1 MHNDAGYGNL
11 KLQSCGNSR
20 DQQYTLHKSTT
31 TSGTKESPRMDSP
44 LVTQVFRRLL
54 SHQTCSRLHFYP
66 ALSRSSPQNAPGR
79 RCYRSSSEDEVEDHG
94 QTSSWQQRTDI
105 FPPDK
110 LREYERYPMVTA
122 DALRN
127 RRERPKRVKMLARD
141 FIDGNWPI
149 EPSNPLANIMA
160 RQSLQSSLRLLSQ
173 TSRNIQPWATF

>member
-1 MHNDAGYGNL
+1 MHNDAGYGEV

-20 DQQYTLHKSTT
+20 DQQYLHIKSTT
-31 TSGTKESPRMDSP
+31 AYGVKESPRMDSP
-44 LVTQVFRRLL
+44 LMNQVFKRLL
-54 SHQTCSRLHFYP
+54 SHQTCSRLHFHP
-66 ALSRSSPQNAPGR
+66 ALSRSSPPDAPGR
-79 RCYRSSSEDEVEDHG
+79 RCYRSSSEDVDDDRG
-94 QTSSWQQRTDI
+94 QKSSWQQRTDI

-149 EPSNPLANIMA
+149 EPSSPVANSMA
-160 RQSLQSSLRLLSQ
+160 RQSVQSQLRLLSQ
-173 TSRNIQPWATF
+173 TSRNIQPWPTF

>member
-1 MHNDAGYGNL
+1 MYNDAGYGEV

-20 DQQYTLHKSTT
+20 DQQYLHIKSTT
-31 TSGTKESPRMDSP
+31 AYGAKGIPRMDSP
-44 LVTQVFRRLL
+44 LMAQVFRRLL
-54 SHQTCSRLHFYP
+54 SHQTCSRLRFHP
-66 ALSRSSPQNAPGR
+66 ALSRRSSNAPGR
-79 RCYRSSSEDEVEDHG
+79 RYYRSSSEDVDDDRG

-141 FIDGNWPI
+141 FIDGN
-149 EPSNPLANIMA
+149 
-160 RQSLQSSLRLLSQ
+160 
-173 TSRNIQPWATF
+173 